1 SVTIPRINWAS
12 RMVEFDSPFC
22 LENCCV
28 VSSRIQGLGKTPCI
42 SKTFDLL
49 LLPILIST
57 PVELS
62 PISCSLSDSIS
73 LGSMQSDV
81 YPFVEV
87 SPVSDIT
94 VPPDILSNFSLLF
107 SKDRNHILTH
117 GHGKLN
123 SQTNSLSCRE
133 DYKATS
139 KSFNFQR
146 ILTST
151 GS

>member
-1 SVTIPRINWAS
+1 
-12 RMVEFDSPFC
+12 
-22 LENCCV
+22 
-28 VSSRIQGLGKTPCI
+28 GLGKPPGI
-42 SKTFDLL
+42 SKTFESPLT
-49 LLPILIST
+49 PNLIST

-62 PISCSLSDSIS
+62 PISCNLSDSIS

-139 KSFNFQR
+139 KSFNFQQ

>member
-1 SVTIPRINWAS
+1 
-12 RMVEFDSPFC
+12 MVEFDSPFC

-28 VSSRIQGLGKTPCI
+28 VSSRIQGLGKPPDT
-42 SKTFDLL
+42 SKTFDLPL
-49 LLPILIST
+49 APDSISN

-62 PISCSLSDSIS
+62 SIDCSLSDSIS
-73 LGSMQSDV
+73 LGSMQADV

-107 SKDRNHILTH
+107 SKDQNPILTH
-117 GHGKLN
+117 RPGIFN

-139 KSFNFQR
+139 ESFNFQR
-146 ILTST
+146 ILTSIE
-151 GS
+151 S